1 MLTLTDQDFHRLYTY
16 IQKNYGIDLS
26 KKKQLIASRL
36 SNTQT
41 SQGFGNFSAY
51 VDEILSGRDPD
62 MVTAMLNKLTTTY
75 TYFLREEAH
84 FKYFTDIILPDLEKK
99 HAKDKVLCIWSAGCS
114 SGKNLI
120 RFPCT

>member
-36 SNTQT
+36 SNTLT

-51 VDEILSGRDPD
+51 GGFIQFLNALRIIKLKDPPVLD
-62 MVTAMLNKLTTTY
+62 LLPGMVLIFPI
-75 TYFLREEAH
+75 TYF
-84 FKYFTDIILPDLEKK
+84 
-99 HAKDKVLCIWSAGCS
+99 WSC
-114 SGKNLI
+114 
-120 RFPCT
+120 